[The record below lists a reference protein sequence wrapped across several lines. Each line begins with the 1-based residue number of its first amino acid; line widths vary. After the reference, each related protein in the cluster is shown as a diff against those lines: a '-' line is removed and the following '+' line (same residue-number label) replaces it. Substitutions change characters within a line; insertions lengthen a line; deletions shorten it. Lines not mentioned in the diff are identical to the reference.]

1 MREILLKPQLHK
13 FHTFEAFAREY
24 ELNEKDLLFTTGYL
38 YEHFIKPHVSKAQV
52 VIQDEYGDGEPTE
65 EMAEAVWQ
73 AADYDSYDR
82 VIAVGGGTV
91 MDLGKLLT
99 VRRTGS
105 VNQLFFK
112 KAELI
117 REKTLIAVPTTCGT
131 GSEVTSTSV
140 AIVKDEKGNTTKLG
154 LLSEALI
161 ADTAC
166 LIPEFLAE
174 LPQRPFAESL
184 IDALIH
190 ATEAFLSPGRATMT
204 SDLFAK
210 GAIELILTGMK
221 KVQETENF
229 DLRTQYGEELL
240 TAACYAGIAFLQAGC
255 GTVHGLSYPLSG
267 AYFVTHGA
275 SNYTFFEEVL
285 KLYDRENPEGKIRVL
300 KETISRIFGCK
311 EGEALQVLAQAEE
324 KLIPPRRLKDYGVKK
339 EDLKLFTESVF
350 LNQKRLVDNSY
361 VPLNKEKVLALY
373 EAVY

>member
-1 MREILLKPQLHK
+1 MREILLKPRLHK

-140 AIVKDEKGNTTKLG
+140 AIVKDEKGNTTKPVSYTHL
-154 LLSEALI
+154 
-161 ADTAC
+161 DVYKR
-166 LIPEFLAE
+166 
-174 LPQRPFAESL
+174 QR
-184 IDALIH
+184 IH
-190 ATEAFLSPGRATMT
+190 R
-204 SDLFAK
+204 
-210 GAIELILTGMK
+210 LTG
-221 KVQETENF
+221 
-229 DLRTQYGEELL
+229 
-240 TAACYAGIAFLQAGC
+240 
-255 GTVHGLSYPLSG
+255 
-267 AYFVTHGA
+267 
-275 SNYTFFEEVL
+275 
-285 KLYDRENPEGKIRVL
+285 
-300 KETISRIFGCK
+300 
-311 EGEALQVLAQAEE
+311 
-324 KLIPPRRLKDYGVKK
+324 
-339 EDLKLFTESVF
+339 
-350 LNQKRLVDNSY
+350 
-361 VPLNKEKVLALY
+361 
-373 EAVY
+373 